1 MSGPRASHGH
11 SLQWVLRGQLW
22 PRPYAPG
29 VGGHG
34 GGRKGGEEA
43 RLRPSPR
50 PASLFAGGGG
60 AGEGG
65 GARQPWH
72 RPSQSAAN
80 REPVWAARFR
90 AQPIGAGHR
99 SSGAGPALP
108 RARSPRRLLAPWVP
122 AGRPAPAWRPQR
134 RGPCSSL
141 AGKRRPRGARRSC
154 RRSAPRQRR
163 GGRAG
168 WCRLPAGAPVT
179 VPVVPGGRQEVW
191 LQTEWFTDPVYGG
204 ESRD

>member
-1 MSGPRASHGH
+1 MLNSACLVPEPPTGIPSSGFCGDSSGHVPTPRGSGATEEGEKGERRPGSVP
-11 SLQWVLRGQLW
+11 SLARPRSLR
-22 PRPYAPG
+22 
-29 VGGHG
+29 
-34 GGRKGGEEA
+34 
-43 RLRPSPR
+43 
-50 PASLFAGGGG
+50 G

-72 RPSQSAAN
+72 RPSQSGASLGGAIPSAAN
-80 REPVWAARFR
+80 RCGSPLVGRGARTAA
-90 AQPIGAGHR
+90 
-99 SSGAGPALP
+99 
-108 RARSPRRLLAPWVP
+108 SPKSEAATAPWVP

-168 WCRLPAGAPVT
+168 WCRLPAGAPVS

-191 LQTEWFTDPVYGG
+191 LQTEWFTVPVHGG